1 MFKFPRLSGTFFLT
15 PLCLLLFH
23 PNSTQAQDTV
33 YARQVID
40 SLSSPYFK
48 GRGYTGEG
56 AWKASEYIASELKKY
71 NAAPLFGKEYFQPFS
86 FQTTSLSGNP
96 TLSVDGK
103 TLTPAKDFI
112 LWPNSPTLKGTYKL
126 FRLKPNNI
134 QDLFY
139 KDIPNSFIVIDTVM
153 QKHPDLKEFT
163 ELISYGNPFGA
174 KGILVLSE
182 KPMQV
187 HRSES
192 SRWVHAEVLY
202 SAFPDSAST
211 LKINVLSEP
220 PKKTEVRNVGGIIK
234 GKTDSVIILTAHY
247 DHIGE
252 FGTYYFPGAN
262 DNASGVSM
270 VLNFAKY
277 FSNRT
282 PEHTIVFLLVTGEEI
297 GLKGSEYFV
306 SDPPFKLKK
315 VSAVYNFD
323 MVGTGD
329 DGITIVN
336 GNIYKN
342 DFEKLQSINDSK
354 QYLKEIKARG
364 ESKGSDHYHFYKN
377 GIKSF
382 FIYTR
387 GGSSAYHNIYD
398 ISPALSL
405 SSYSGIMK
413 LLLEFWGE

>member
-1 MFKFPRLSGTFFLT
+1 MFRFPHQVRAAFVIFTCGLFLFVSA
-15 PLCLLLFH
+15 L
-23 PNSTQAQDTV
+23 QAQDTL

-40 SLSSPYFK
+40 SLSSSYFK

-56 AWKASEYIASELKKY
+56 AWKASEYIASELRKH
-71 NAAPLFGKEYFQPFS
+71 NVAPLFGKDYFQNFS
-86 FQTTSLSGNP
+86 FQTTHLTGNP
-96 TLSVDGK
+96 TLSIEGK
-103 TLTPAKDFI
+103 ALTPAKDFI
-112 LWPNSPTLKGTYKL
+112 IWPNSPSLKGTYKL

-134 QDLFY
+134 QELFY

-182 KPMQV
+182 KPLQV

-192 SRWVHAEVLY
+192 ARWVHAEVLY
-202 SAFPDSAST
+202 NVFPDSAGT
-211 LKINVLSEP
+211 VKINVTSEP
-220 PKKTEVRNVGGIIK
+220 PAKTEVRNVGGIIK
-234 GKTDSVIILTAHY
+234 GKTDSIIILTAHY

-270 VLNFAKY
+270 VLNFAQY
-277 FSNRT
+277 FSSRNPNYT
-282 PEHTIVFLLVTGEEI
+282 LVFLLVTGEEI
-297 GLKGSEYFV
+297 GLRGSAYFL

-336 GNIYKN
+336 GSIYKN
-342 DFEKLQSINDSK
+342 DFEKLQAINDSK

-364 ESKGSDHYHFYKN
+364 ESKGSDHYHFHKN

-387 GGSSAYHNIYD
+387 GGSQAYHNIYD